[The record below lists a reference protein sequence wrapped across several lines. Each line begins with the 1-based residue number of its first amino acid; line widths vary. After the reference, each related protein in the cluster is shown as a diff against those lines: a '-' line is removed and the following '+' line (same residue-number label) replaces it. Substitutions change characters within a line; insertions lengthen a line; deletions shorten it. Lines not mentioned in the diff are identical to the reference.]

1 MTYSK
6 TAVSIL
12 AGAALILIF
21 VVDRLGVPFLD
32 AFTRSTLNQPSEV
45 TIVEKTVIE
54 SPDPIERDVVKTINR
69 LFYREYDQSDYIF
82 SLVSISITRSNP
94 ILLVPV
100 KVDGTMNHIRV
111 CESQPFSLNS
121 VSKCTDPIKI
131 RTDSAEG
138 ALLSNGTPIK
148 VIIKPDHVKMVA
160 GFEIYIPYKN

>member
-6 TAVSIL
+6 TVVSIL
-12 AGAALILIF
+12 AGASLILVF
-21 VVDRLGVPFLD
+21 LVDRLGIPFLD

-54 SPDPIERDVVKTINR
+54 SPDPIERNVVKTINR
-69 LFYREYDQSDYIF
+69 LFYKEYDQSDYIF
-82 SLVSISITRSNP
+82 SLVSLSIIRSNP

-100 KVDGTMNHIRV
+100 KVDGIVDHVRV
-111 CESQPFSLNS
+111 CESQPMSLNF

-131 RTDSAEG
+131 KIDSAEG

-148 VIIKPDHVKMVA
+148 VIIKADHVKMVA
-160 GFEIYIPYKN
+160 GFEVYVPYKS